1 VHLLESALSNASEQV
16 LEVNLFVAFNS
27 VKHVL
32 CAAVEVVLKFDTAV
46 GEVVDEGTLL
56 DVVVFRVNTGVLHL
70 LLGVDQ
76 VAHLDLLSNISP
88 LGSELS
94 VFVASENVV
103 EDSEL
108 GTEHEGEV
116 SELNVA
122 EVDGEEI
129 LVVENHVTDPL
140 VVGPTSKTGDGGD
153 GTNIS
158 EKEDETTAGS
168 GERLVV
174 GRDLLGANSL
184 EESFHVAVM
193 GEDKGVG
200 LSVVGVHVARGGI
213 AELIVVVAFAVLFHV
228 LGLNTTSRVD

>member
-1 VHLLESALSNASEQV
+1 
-16 LEVNLFVAFNS
+16 
-27 VKHVL
+27 
-32 CAAVEVVLKFDTAV
+32 
-46 GEVVDEGTLL
+46 
-56 DVVVFRVNTGVLHL
+56 
-70 LLGVDQ
+70 VDQ

-122 EVDGEEI
+122 EVDSEEI

-168 GERLVV
+168 GEGLVM
-174 GRDLLGANSL
+174 GRDLLRANSL
-184 EESFHVAVM
+184 EESLHVAVM
-193 GEDKGVG
+193 GENKGVG

-228 LGLNTTSRVD
+228 LGLNTTSRVNLISVDRACERVLLTLSWGSSIE